1 MTVNTVFVDTRLWK
15 TNPCKMGSGIPPRF
29 SALTGIPPGSRR
41 GGPFSRR
48 DPSREKFPP
57 RISVRISP
65 RNLYSPR
72 SRQEKNSPPGSRRE
86 SHLEQNLGSVP
97 GENLVRAEKKL
108 LHSNS
113 RREVAHS
120 RRRNP
125 NPGEARFKLRSS
137 DLVLEA
143 RTALKLS

>member
-1 MTVNTVFVDTRLWK
+1 MVTTLVKWVA
-15 TNPCKMGSGIPPRF
+15 G
-29 SALTGIPPGSRR
+29 
-41 GGPFSRR
+41 SRR
-48 DPSREKFPP
+48 DPAKIPSTLRDPAGISPRWPVFLAGSFPGKIPP
-57 RISVRISP
+57 RISARISP

-72 SRQEKNSPPGSRRE
+72 SRQEKYSPPGSRRE
-86 SHLEQNLGSVP
+86 SCLEQNLGSVP

-108 LHSNS
+108 LHGNS

-120 RRRNP
+120 RWRNP
-125 NPGEARFKLRSS
+125 NPGESRFKLRSS